1 MKNFIF
7 AMCGFLMMSLVS
19 LSVQASSVE
28 SPKCEYVNPSVDVG
42 LPDIQ
47 FITLET
53 APADCVVLTMTHPM
67 FLVANNP
74 AMMCSIKEG
83 MAIQG
88 APIPGTGDE
97 YWQEVC
103 KCRCDDNTTKEFSSD
118 NGSVYRPNYH
128 VVCEKRITVKA
139 GDEVRCMDG
148 DGVRGQGEV
157 YTVKST
163 NYFNYSELWM

>member
-19 LSVQASSVE
+19 LSVQASSVK

-88 APIPGTGDE
+88 VRINVP
-97 YWQEVC
+97 
-103 KCRCDDNTTKEFSSD
+103 KCPFRYIYKYKHCTHYSYTAYSKL
-118 NGSVYRPNYH
+118 
-128 VVCEKRITVKA
+128 ITP
-139 GDEVRCMDG
+139 
-148 DGVRGQGEV
+148 
-157 YTVKST
+157 Y
-163 NYFNYSELWM
+163 

>member
-53 APADCVVLTMTHPM
+53 APADCVVLTMT
-67 FLVANNP
+67 V
-74 AMMCSIKEG
+74 
-83 MAIQG
+83 
-88 APIPGTGDE
+88 D
-97 YWQEVC
+97 
-103 KCRCDDNTTKEFSSD
+103 
-118 NGSVYRPNYH
+118 
-128 VVCEKRITVKA
+128 
-139 GDEVRCMDG
+139 
-148 DGVRGQGEV
+148 
-157 YTVKST
+157 T
-163 NYFNYSELWM
+163 N

>member
-19 LSVQASSVE
+19 LSMQASSVE

-53 APADCVVLTMTHPM
+53 VPADCVVLTMTHPM

-88 APIPGTGDE
+88 VRINVP
-97 YWQEVC
+97 
-103 KCRCDDNTTKEFSSD
+103 KCPFRYIYKSKHCTHYSYTAYSKL
-118 NGSVYRPNYH
+118 
-128 VVCEKRITVKA
+128 ITP
-139 GDEVRCMDG
+139 
-148 DGVRGQGEV
+148 
-157 YTVKST
+157 Y
-163 NYFNYSELWM
+163 

>member
-74 AMMCSIKEG
+74 AMMCSIKREWLFKG
-83 MAIQG
+83 YELMFPNVRSDTSINLNIVRIIAI
-88 APIPGTGDE
+88 PHI
-97 YWQEVC
+97 V
-103 KCRCDDNTTKEFSSD
+103 N
-118 NGSVYRPNYH
+118 
-128 VVCEKRITVKA
+128 
-139 GDEVRCMDG
+139 
-148 DGVRGQGEV
+148 
-157 YTVKST
+157 
-163 NYFNYSELWM
+163 

>member
-19 LSVQASSVE
+19 LSVQAASVE

-53 APADCVVLTMTHPM
+53 VPADCVVLTMTPPV

-74 AMMCSIKEG
+74 AMMCSMKEEA
-83 MAIQG
+83 AIQG
-88 APIPGTGDE
+88 IRINVP
-97 YWQEVC
+97 
-103 KCRCDDNTTKEFSSD
+103 KCPFRYVFKSKYLNHYSYTAYSKL
-118 NGSVYRPNYH
+118 
-128 VVCEKRITVKA
+128 ITP
-139 GDEVRCMDG
+139 
-148 DGVRGQGEV
+148 
-157 YTVKST
+157 Y
-163 NYFNYSELWM
+163 